1 MTDNA
6 NSAANHVHPPAP
18 SAAAAS
24 IGDEV
29 NGGSSGGARGYPTG
43 TTAAASAS
51 AAAAGS
57 TTITITNTTPQQ
69 QQQLPHEVL
78 RLTLRPRPNVTWCV
92 SKRKFRLATRH
103 DYWKTIFCVRGVEA
117 ASLRFVLFAHD

>member
-43 TTAAASAS
+43 TTAAASA
-51 AAAAGS
+51 AAAGS
-57 TTITITNTTPQQ
+57 TTITITNATPQQ
-69 QQQLPHEVL
+69 QQLQPEVL

-117 ASLRFVLFAHD
+117 AFLRFVLFAHD